1 MDVLKS
7 WQPDIDANSFH
18 RGELSE
24 GVWDQFLT
32 LVKLCHA
39 HAHWKQEAQDA
50 RETPLP
56 AEAEDNDFLRRKLRR
71 DRKTEISRREA
82 LMYRAAYQA
91 KEKAD
96 GLLKLSET
104 GTEVDRI
111 LADAVDLALQA
122 RPTYE
127 KARCEVLMF
136 SAFDSDRQLQG
147 TATDI
152 ALRWS
157 SDAGIEL
164 LDDANQLA
172 Q

>member
-7 WQPDIDANSFH
+7 WQPEIDANSFH

-24 GVWDQFLT
+24 EIWDQFLT

-39 HAHWKQEAQDA
+39 HKHWKQRAQEA

-96 GLLKLSET
+96 GLLKLSEL
-104 GTEVDRI
+104 GGDADRT
-111 LADAVDLALQA
+111 LAQAVDLALQA
-122 RPTYE
+122 RPSYE
-127 KARCEVLMF
+127 KARCEALMF
-136 SAFDSDRQLQG
+136 STFDGDQQLKG
-147 TATDI
+147 SAADI

-157 SDAGIEL
+157 TDAGIKI
-164 LDDANQLA
+164 LDGANQLA